1 MIIMQ
6 TKRPLQLTENVAYH
20 GGAGDPAG
28 CARADRLGTRT
39 ALGYVRLFFD
49 EADSALKAKLL
60 QIYAKGEEK

>member
-39 ALGYVRLFFD
+39 ALGYVRLF
-49 EADSALKAKLL
+49 LMKRTVL
-60 QIYAKGEEK
+60 